1 MICKAKEIF
10 KGQYIQVFFFLQPF
24 LVFVFNFICKIELV
38 LIFAKMQRSCLMEGG
53 KGEIRGGDL
62 EVQTIMYKISYKD
75 KLHNT
80 RNIADSL

>member
-1 MICKAKEIF
+1 
-10 KGQYIQVFFFLQPF
+10 
-24 LVFVFNFICKIELV
+24 
-38 LIFAKMQRSCLMEGG
+38 MEGG